1 MQKDPFVILGANDQV
16 TQNELYEAYKAKRR
30 EWEPKRFAVGDE
42 GTEACEKLDEIE
54 QAYREADEIL
64 KSRYYVTDSP
74 DKLKEA
80 DELIKKANYD
90 EAQKVLDT
98 AAERTAEWY
107 FLQSIISYAK
117 KREAEALEQLRTAV
131 SMEPGNAKYAEALKH
146 MEGKK
151 VNSAYNND
159 GSARSRVYA
168 YRDDSERSYRDD
180 DQYRS
185 PQRGMSPCDCCAGL
199 MCADCCCECMG
210 GDLISCC

>member
-1 MQKDPFVILGANDQV
+1 MQKDPFVILGVSDQV

-42 GTEACEKLDEIE
+42 GAEACEKLDEIE

-98 AAERTAEWY
+98 AAERTAEWH
-107 FLQSIISYAK
+107 FLQSIVFYAK
-117 KREAEALEQLRTAV
+117 KREAEAMEQLRTAV
-131 SMEPGNAKYAEALKH
+131 AMEPGNSKYTEALRH

-210 GDLISCC
+210 GDLIACC